1 MDTPEPQDAHDPD
14 DDALVARTQNGDV
27 AAYDELI
34 RRYQK
39 RVYSVIYNM
48 TSNHADTN
56 DLMMETFAKA
66 YKGIHKFKR
75 GARFYTWVYRIA
87 VNQTINFLKRN
98 KNRHNLSLDNEDIDL
113 QNRKEMIDQSV
124 AADAERQNELQEL
137 QKKLNQSLLRLSE
150 EHRAVVT
157 LADVQ
162 GLSHEEISNI
172 MGVSKGTVK
181 SRLFYAHKQLQKFL
195 REYREPS

>member
-1 MDTPEPQDAHDPD
+1 MENAEPQDAFDPED
-14 DDALVARTQNGDV
+14 DVLVAQTQNGDPS
-27 AAYDELI
+27 AYDELV

-66 YKGIHKFKR
+66 YKGIHGFKR
-75 GARFYTWVYRIA
+75 GARFYTWLYRIA

-98 KNRHNLSLDNEDIDL
+98 KNRSNLSLDNEDENL
-113 QNRKEMIDQSV
+113 QNRSELIDTSV
-124 AADAERQNELQEL
+124 QADAERQNELQEL
-137 QKKLNQSLLRLSE
+137 QKKLNQSLMRLSE
-150 EHRAVVT
+150 QHRAVVT

-162 GLSHEEISNI
+162 GLSHEEISKI
-172 MGVSKGTVK
+172 LGVSKGTVK
-181 SRLFYAHKQLQKFL
+181 SRLFYAHQQLQKFL
-195 REYREPS
+195 REYRQ

>member
-1 MDTPEPQDAHDPD
+1 MDQPDPPDTHDPD
-14 DDALVARTQNGDV
+14 DDVLVARTQNGDPS
-27 AAYDELI
+27 AYDELI

-48 TSNHADTN
+48 THNHADTN
-56 DLMMETFAKA
+56 DLLMETFAKA
-66 YKGIHKFKR
+66 YKGIHGFKR

-98 KNRHNLSLDNEDIDL
+98 KNRSNVSLDNEDNDL
-113 QNRKEMIDQSV
+113 QNRKEMIDQSL
-124 AADAERQNELQEL
+124 AADAEKQNQMQEL

-162 GLSHEEISNI
+162 GLSHEEISKI
-172 MGVSKGTVK
+172 LGISKGTVK
-181 SRLFYAHKQLQKFL
+181 SRLFYAHKQLQKYL
-195 REYREPS
+195 RDYRES